1 MYYVNMEIYYCP
13 NIKEKHNFKHF
24 YYILSVK
31 IPTQKEE
38 QSLKSTKL
46 SLKRKEGIAQ

>member
-1 MYYVNMEIYYCP
+1 MCSDAHSITLKKNTISNIFTIYLVW
-13 NIKEKHNFKHF
+13 E
-24 YYILSVK
+24 

-38 QSLKSTKL
+38 QSMKSTKL